1 MGSETTA
8 AAAGQMGVVRRDPF
22 AMLPFCGYN
31 MSDYFQHWL
40 DREKTLESQG
50 STLPKIFC
58 VNWFRKGADG
68 KFVWPGYGENMRALK
83 WMVDRMEGSVQGEDN
98 LFGISPTYGE
108 INWTGLSFTPAQF
121 YDVTHVDKQAWEQ
134 ELALHAELFQQL
146 AYHLPPALNETRE
159 RMAARLAG

>member
-1 MGSETTA
+1 
-8 AAAGQMGVVRRDPF
+8 VVRRDPF

-40 DREKTLESQG
+40 DMEQALERAG
-50 STLPKIFC
+50 SSLPRICC

-83 WMVDRMEGSVQGEDN
+83 WMIDRIEGSAQGEDN
-98 LFGISPTYGE
+98 LFGISPTFDE
-108 INWTGLSFTPAQF
+108 INWSGLSFTPEQF
-121 YDVTHVDKQAWEQ
+121 HAVTHVDPQAWQQ

-146 AYHLPPALNETRE
+146 AYHLPPALNVTRE
-159 RMAARLAG
+159 RMAQRLAS